1 MQFRFFVLTLLHFL
15 CYNGFLNTSI
25 IKYKEIYAMR
35 DNKTLILQKTTE
47 LLAEKGVEMTAQEVA
62 ALFEKPSDPKLGD
75 LALPCFKLARVMR
88 KAPPAIA
95 AELAPAYAGVDGL
108 ARSEAVGG
116 YLNFFYDSASGVKA
130 VDAILASPRYGSS
143 EEGKGKTVCL
153 DFSSPN
159 IAKRFH
165 LGHLGTTVIGNAL
178 RNLFN
183 FCGYETVAIN
193 HLGDWGTQ
201 FGKLIYAY
209 KHWSSKEQV
218 EAGGIDE
225 LVRLYVKFC
234 NLEAED
240 AALKQAARDAFHLLE
255 EGDAESLEIWQY
267 FKEISL
273 REYEKTYALLGITF
287 DSYNGEAFFSDKM
300 PAVVEEIRSKGLLE
314 LDNGASVVRL
324 EEENMPPCLI
334 LKSDG
339 STLYPSRDIAAAIW
353 RQKEYGFHKCVYVT
367 SAGQSLHFA
376 QWFSVVRKMG
386 YDWSEGLVHVPYGT
400 MSVGGEKLASRT
412 GNVVLLDDLLA
423 EAVRK
428 CGEVIEEKHPDLEN
442 KKEIAEAVG
451 VGAVVFNALAN
462 SRIKDSDFNWED
474 ALSFEGNAGPYVQY
488 TYARS
493 ASILR
498 KGGQPVGDT
507 EGYELCDEENVLIGK
522 LCEFPDTVA
531 RALAEYEPSII
542 SRYLLSICALFNQ
555 FYHNCRILN
564 AEGDART
571 FRIKL
576 AAATHTVIGNGLDLL
591 GIRRTEEI

>member
-1 MQFRFFVLTLLHFL
+1 
-15 CYNGFLNTSI
+15 
-25 IKYKEIYAMR
+25 MR
-35 DNKTLILQKTTE
+35 DNKTVLIEKTTAV
-47 LLAEKGVEMTAQEVA
+47 LAEKGIELSAAETA

-75 LALPCFKLARVMR
+75 LALPCFKLAKLLRQ
-88 KAPPAIA
+88 APPKIA
-95 AELAPAYAGVDGL
+95 SDLAPLFEGVEGI
-108 ARSEAVGG
+108 ARIEAVGG
-116 YLNFFYDSASGVKA
+116 YLNFFYDSASCLSV
-130 VDAILASPRYGSS
+130 VEEILQNDRYGASDV
-143 EEGKGKTVCL
+143 GAGKTVCL

-165 LGHLGTTVIGNAL
+165 LGHLGTTVIGNAI
-178 RNLFN
+178 RNLFD
-183 FCGYETVAIN
+183 FCGYKTVAIN

-218 EAGGIDE
+218 ETGGIDE
-225 LVRLYVKFC
+225 LVRLYVTFC
-234 NLEAED
+234 NQEAED
-240 AALKQAARDAFHLLE
+240 DALKQAARDAFHLLE
-255 EGDAESLEIWQY
+255 EGDAESLEIWEY

-273 REYEKTYALLGITF
+273 REYQKTYDLLGITF

-300 PAVVEEIRSKGLLE
+300 PAVVDEIRSKGLLE

-324 EEENMPPCLI
+324 DEENMPPCLI

-353 RQKEYGFHKCVYVT
+353 RKNEYDFEKCVYVT

-376 QWFSVVRKMG
+376 QWFSVVRRMG
-386 YDWSEGLVHVPYGT
+386 YEWADGLVHVPYGT

-428 CGEVIEEKHPDLEN
+428 CGAVIEEKHPDLQN
-442 KKEIAEAVG
+442 KSQIAEAVG

-462 SRIKDSDFNWED
+462 NRIKDSDFNWED

-498 KGGQPVGDT
+498 KGGEPTGDNT
-507 EGYELCDEENVLIGK
+507 GYEPCAEETALVGK
-522 LCEFPDTVA
+522 LAEFPETVA

-542 SRYLLSICALFNQ
+542 SRYLLAVCALFNQ

-564 AEGDART
+564 AEGASRI

>member
-1 MQFRFFVLTLLHFL
+1 
-15 CYNGFLNTSI
+15 
-25 IKYKEIYAMR
+25 MR
-35 DNKTLILQKTTE
+35 DNKTVLIEKTARV
-47 LLAEKGVEMTAQEVA
+47 LAEKGIELSASETA
-62 ALFEKPSDPKLGD
+62 ALFEKPSDSKLGD
-75 LALPCFKLARVMR
+75 LALPCFKLAKLLRQ
-88 KAPPAIA
+88 APPKIA
-95 AELAPAYAGVDGL
+95 SDLAPLFEGTEGI
-108 ARSEAVGG
+108 ARIEAVGG
-116 YLNFFYDSASGVKA
+116 YLNFFYDSASCLSA
-130 VDAILASPRYGSS
+130 VEEILQNDRYGASDV
-143 EEGKGKTVCL
+143 GAGKTVCL

-165 LGHLGTTVIGNAL
+165 LGHLGTTVIGNAI
-178 RNLFN
+178 RNLFD
-183 FCGYETVAIN
+183 FCGYKTVAIN

-209 KHWSSKEQV
+209 KHWSSREQV

-225 LVRLYVKFC
+225 LVRLYVRFC
-234 NLEAED
+234 NEEAESD
-240 AALKQAARDAFHLLE
+240 ALKQEARNAFRLLE
-255 EGDAESLEIWQY
+255 EGDAESLAIWEY

-273 REYEKTYALLGITF
+273 REYQKTYDLLGITF

-324 EEENMPPCLI
+324 DEENMPPCLI

-353 RQKEYGFHKCVYVT
+353 RKNEYDFDKCIYVT

-376 QWFSVVRKMG
+376 QWFSVVRRMG
-386 YDWSEGLVHVPYGT
+386 YDWADGLVHVPYGT

-428 CGEVIEEKHPDLEN
+428 CGAVIEEKHPDLEN
-442 KKEIAEAVG
+442 KSQIAEAVG

-462 SRIKDSDFNWED
+462 NRIKDSDFNWED

-498 KGGQPVGDT
+498 KGGEPSGDNA
-507 EGYELCDEENVLIGK
+507 GYEPCAEETALVGK
-522 LCEFPDTVA
+522 LAEFPETVA

-542 SRYLLSICALFNQ
+542 SRYLLAVCALFNQ

-564 AEGDART
+564 AEGTSRI

>member
-1 MQFRFFVLTLLHFL
+1 
-15 CYNGFLNTSI
+15 
-25 IKYKEIYAMR
+25 MR
-35 DNKTLILQKTTE
+35 DNKTVLIEKTAAV
-47 LLAEKGVEMTAQEVA
+47 LAEKGVALSPAETAV
-62 ALFEKPSDPKLGD
+62 LFEKPSDPKLGD
-75 LALPCFKLARVMR
+75 LALPCFKLAKLLRQ
-88 KAPPAIA
+88 APPKIA
-95 AELAPAYAGVDGL
+95 SDLAPLFEGVEGI
-108 ARSEAVGG
+108 ARIEAVGG
-116 YLNFFYDSASGVKA
+116 YLNFFYDSASCLSA
-130 VDAILASPRYGSS
+130 VEEILQNDRYGSS
-143 EEGKGKTVCL
+143 DAGAGKTVCL

-165 LGHLGTTVIGNAL
+165 LGHLGTTVIGNAV

-183 FCGYETVAIN
+183 FCGYKTVAIN

-209 KHWSSKEQV
+209 KHWSSREQV
-218 EAGGIDE
+218 EQGGIDE
-225 LVRLYVKFC
+225 LVRLYVQFC
-234 NLEAED
+234 NMEQED
-240 AALKQAARDAFHLLE
+240 ETLKQAARDAFRLLE
-255 EGDAESLEIWQY
+255 EGDAESLSIWEY

-273 REYEKTYALLGITF
+273 REYQKTYDLLGITF

-324 EEENMPPCLI
+324 DEENMPPCLI

-353 RQKEYGFHKCVYVT
+353 RKNEYDFEKCVYVT

-376 QWFSVVRKMG
+376 QWFSVVKRMG
-386 YDWSEGLVHVPYGT
+386 YEWADGLVHVPYGT

-428 CGEVIEEKHPDLEN
+428 CGAVIEEKHPDLQN
-442 KKEIAEAVG
+442 KEQIAEAVG

-462 SRIKDSDFNWED
+462 NRIKDSDFNWED

-498 KGGQPVGDT
+498 KGGQPSGDNT
-507 EGYELCDEENVLIGK
+507 GYEPCAEETALVGK
-522 LCEFPDTVA
+522 LAEFPDTVA

-542 SRYLLSICALFNQ
+542 SRYLLAVCALFNQ

-564 AEGDART
+564 AEGTSRV